1 MTKNKKT
8 IALNGALGR
17 MGQAIA
23 NICKKNKD
31 FQIQYAFEYPDHSK
45 IGKNL
50 YTELERKKFSLKK
63 VLVEE
68 QIKDFNVDF
77 IVDFSTPESAI
88 NIATIASTLKIP
100 LVTGTTG
107 FTSSQLKNL
116 KLLSKKIPILQ
127 SYNMSVGINVLLKI
141 LVQNID
147 YFQSTDIEITE
158 KHHKKKIDS
167 PSGTA
172 ILMANTIR
180 TSSKR
185 KSEIN
190 ITSIRKGDSVGEH
203 TLASFG
209 DKENIFITHEA
220 LDRSIFAVGALV
232 MGRKLI
238 KRRKGFYSIL
248 DLL

>member
-1 MTKNKKT
+1 
-8 IALNGALGR
+8 
-17 MGQAIA
+17 
-23 NICKKNKD
+23 
-31 FQIQYAFEYPDHSK
+31 
-45 IGKNL
+45 
-50 YTELERKKFSLKK
+50 
-63 VLVEE
+63 
-68 QIKDFNVDF
+68 
-77 IVDFSTPESAI
+77 
-88 NIATIASTLKIP
+88 
-100 LVTGTTG
+100 
-107 FTSSQLKNL
+107 
-116 KLLSKKIPILQ
+116 
-127 SYNMSVGINVLLKI
+127 
-141 LVQNID
+141 
-147 YFQSTDIEITE
+147 
-158 KHHKKKIDS
+158 
-167 PSGTA
+167 
-172 ILMANTIR
+172 MANTIR